1 MHTEKQAAVSIIV
14 ALTAQDLKL
23 SLKSVKL
30 CLKPKCSKTKDI
42 TRVGYLQLTS
52 KYFSPMRI
60 RLRILH
66 MCTYINKHLPTKKLM
81 YKDQQ
86 ND

>member
-42 TRVGYLQLTS
+42 TV
-52 KYFSPMRI
+52 
-60 RLRILH
+60 LH
-66 MCTYINKHLPTKKLM
+66 VLVTYN
-81 YKDQQ
+81 
-86 ND
+86 